1 MWYSGMELEDALP
14 HERRPRRVKIWMLG
28 LALLGGLW
36 LWGLVSFVRAD
47 GHFEVTLPRL
57 RNPPASLHNMSLWD
71 LGPTIRASSFY
82 GDWGSHHHP
91 AFLVDG
97 KATPDRVEKW
107 ASAEHDRHPW
117 IEITWRENHDLERV
131 VIRHAGSVESDD
143 MTAQHYTL
151 RCLTSSGQGPS
162 LEVQSNQAAMA
173 YHDLVCAQ
181 ARGVRIEF
189 VPKDSKDII
198 RVYEVETW
206 GR

>member
-1 MWYSGMELEDALP
+1 VA
-14 HERRPRRVKIWMLG
+14 
-28 LALLGGLW
+28 
-36 LWGLVSFVRAD
+36 AD
-47 GHFEVTLPRL
+47 GHFEVVLPRT
-57 RNPPASLHNMSLWD
+57 RTPPAELHNLSLWD

-82 GDWGSHHHP
+82 GDFLSLHHP

-97 KATPDRVEKW
+97 RSTPDRVEKW

-117 IEITWRENHDLERV
+117 VEITWRELHNLERV
-131 VIRHAGSVESDD
+131 VIRHAGSLESDD
-143 MTAQHYTL
+143 MTARHYTL

-162 LEVQSNQAAMA
+162 LEVQFNQAAMA